1 MNILPN
7 KLAVLDDTLEPIEF
21 IQRLDEQ
28 GAIGGRTLK
37 EHDYDNIFVKYQD
50 LVADALREAA
60 VIEASSELI
69 HLGKIFSIDM
79 LFAEVDKE
87 DQTFRRF
94 VIVEDKLF
102 RNPEA
107 HREVLS
113 QIFEY
118 ATKLRKASKDDLY
131 RGVSQEH
138 HGWLDDNES
147 LIEQAL
153 QNADFLLIICGDRI
167 RPRLIEYVEHFKSQ
181 LGPLSSIDIALLS
194 LAIFSNGSRHILVPY
209 VVALVTSERDI
220 TIKVVVQDK
229 NGEPLSATIDIQKD
243 ETKIK
248 RRGERIEYEELIAA
262 IRRNG
267 GDEAVQTAKTLFE
280 YAENLG
286 AEVKLRGASASVRL
300 KDQYTGKYSTL
311 FVVTKNANFYICLL
325 KRWASNAEVSPDV
338 ATRYEKRLTEILGK
352 SPHVKSAVR
361 ETGSIPLTKV
371 GKHLEEVLDAIR
383 VAIQALSH
391 KE

>member
-311 FVVTKNANFYICLL
+311 FVVTGDAKFYIGWLE
-325 KRWASNAEVSPDV
+325 RWESNAGVSHEV
-338 ATRYEKRLTEILGK
+338 AANYEKKLTEILGK
-352 SPHVKSAVR
+352 SPRVEST
-361 ETGSIPLTKV
+361 TGKAAIPLTKV